1 MIESAA
7 EATLKLY
14 RKQMCI
20 SKHDYAEET
29 LCILGT
35 AKIKVSYSELQV
47 YVVGGRGPTLMGRD
61 WLRSY
66 QVM

>member
-14 RKQMCI
+14 RKHMCI

-35 AKIKVSYSELQV
+35 AKIKVSYSELQLAAGV
-47 YVVGGRGPTLMGRD
+47 CCGPTLMGRD